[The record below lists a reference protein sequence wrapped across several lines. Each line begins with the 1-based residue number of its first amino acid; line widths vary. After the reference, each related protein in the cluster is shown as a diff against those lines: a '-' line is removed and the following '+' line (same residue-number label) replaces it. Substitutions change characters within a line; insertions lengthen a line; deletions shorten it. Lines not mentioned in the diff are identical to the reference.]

1 MVITCFHLEN
11 MNGVYTMLMIGKQ
24 LTAAQRLEKAV
35 RDLLSKDYFV
45 PLSGVLLTVHHQI
58 DASGKIPTA
67 ATNGVW
73 CKYGEKFVDELT
85 DAELRF
91 LVLHETY
98 HCMYSHLTTWGWMY
112 KEGGKLANQACDHVI
127 NLQLLEIE
135 QIDPALRGFL
145 VMPKGGCA
153 DRKFVGLDS
162 AAVYKLLK
170 EHKQEQEDEQDGGE
184 GQGEGEGEDG
194 EGQGGQADDGF
205 DEHDWEGADELSD
218 EEKGENAR
226 RMDEAVRQGALLAS
240 KTGTGGDRVLGD
252 MLAAKVRWQDALRE
266 YLQAT
271 CAGNEFST
279 WRKPNRRFVASGVYM
294 PSGISEIM
302 GELVVAVDMSGSIG
316 EREVAQFLGEIV
328 AICETVQPETLR
340 LLYWDTAVCQDEKYA
355 REELIN
361 LAASTKPAGGG
372 GTSPSC
378 ITDYLTSESIKPQV
392 VVVLTDGYVGS
403 DWGGTW
409 PCPVLWCIVGNKSA
423 HPAVGSAVYVDWN
436 N

>member
-1 MVITCFHLEN
+1 
-11 MNGVYTMLMIGKQ
+11 MLMIGKQ
-24 LTAAQRLEKAV
+24 LTAAQRLEKSV

-45 PLSGVLLTVHHQI
+45 PLSGVLLCVQHAVDTTN
-58 DASGKIPTA
+58 KIKTA

-73 CKYGEKFVDELT
+73 CKYGEAFVDSLT

-98 HCMYSHLTTWGWMY
+98 HCMYNHITTWGWMY
-112 KEGGKLANQACDHVI
+112 KEGGALANKACDHVI
-127 NLQLLEIE
+127 NLQILEIE
-135 QIDPALRGFL
+135 QYDRELKGFL

-153 DRKFVGLDS
+153 DRQFLGMDS
-162 AAVYKLLK
+162 PTVYKKLK
-170 EHKQEQEDEQDGGE
+170 EQQEQEDEQDGGE

-194 EGQGGQADDGF
+194 EGQGGQAGDEADDGF
-205 DEHDWEGADELSD
+205 DEHDWDAADKLSAED
-218 EEKGENAR
+218 KAENAR
-226 RMDEAVRQGALLAS
+226 QMDEAVRQGALLAS
-240 KTGTGGDRVLGD
+240 KSGKGGDRVLGD

-279 WRKPNRRFVASGVYM
+279 WRKPNRRFVASGIYM
-294 PSGISEIM
+294 PSGVSEIM

-316 EREVAQFLGEIV
+316 DREVAQFLGEIT
-328 AICETVQPETLR
+328 AICETVRPEKLR
-340 LLYWDTAVCQDEKYA
+340 LLYWDTAVCQDEKYE

-361 LAASTKPAGGG
+361 LATSTRPAGGG

-378 ITDYLTSESIKPQV
+378 ITDYMRSECIKPQV
-392 VVVLTDGYVGS
+392 CVVLTDGYVGS
-403 DWGGTW
+403 DWGGDW
-409 PCPVLWCIVGNKSA
+409 PCPVLWCIAGNKSVQ
-423 HPAVGSAVYVDWN
+423 PTTGSAVHIDWN